1 MEDTTAETV
10 ETPVPIGAEDE
21 AIPAAVDTG
30 RAGVVEATAETPA
43 PRGADTVEAEP
54 GVDTT
59 PTADAVEDV
68 YAAMMAELADS
79 ASKTGQTVY
88 LLSVQDQRIPLHA
101 LTVVSWITSV
111 TMISLVDPDA
121 RAGQLVML
129 AAHDVTV

>member
-1 MEDTTAETV
+1 VEDTTAAPV
-10 ETPVPIGAEDE
+10 ETPVPRGAEDE

-30 RAGVVEATAETPA
+30 RAGVVEATAETPV

-59 PTADAVEDV
+59 PPADAVADV

-79 ASKTGQTVY
+79 ASKTGQTV
-88 LLSVQDQRIPLHA
+88 
-101 LTVVSWITSV
+101 VVSWITSV
-111 TMISLVDPDA
+111 TMISLVDSDA

-129 AAHDVTV
+129 AAHDVIV